1 MKTVKLTIEYVGTRY
16 SGWQIQDNSISVQ
29 QEMETA
35 LAAVLGEKVRIVS
48 SGRTDA
54 GVHARAMIAH
64 LRTERDLP
72 LSAFREGVNHHLPR
86 DIAVQKAEFA
96 PPSFHARHSAKGKWY
111 RYSILQAP
119 VPSPLVWPFSWYIR
133 APLDNAT
140 MARAAEAF
148 IGRHDF
154 AGFRSAYCN
163 AKTTVKEIFSIAV
176 YKEDRMLIIDVRGNG
191 FLRNM
196 VRRMVGTLVEI
207 GLGKKLPSEIETILA
222 HGNENPASLTAP
234 PQGLCLM
241 EVWY

>member
-16 SGWQIQDNSISVQ
+16 SGWQIQENGISVQ

-35 LAAVLGEKVRIVS
+35 LAAVLGGKVRIVS

-54 GVHARAMIAH
+54 GVHARGMVAH
-64 LRTERDLP
+64 FRTERDLP
-72 LSAFREGVNHHLPR
+72 LSAFREGVNRHLPR

-96 PPSFHARHSAKGKWY
+96 TPDFHARHNAKGKWY

-119 VPSPLVWPFSWYIR
+119 VPSPLVWPFSWHIR
-133 APLDNAT
+133 APLDNET
-140 MARAAEAF
+140 MAKAAKAF

-154 AGFRSAYCN
+154 TGFRSAYCD
-163 AKTTVKEIFSIAV
+163 AKTTVKEIFSISV
-176 YKEDRMLIIDVRGNG
+176 NREERMLIIDVRGDG

-196 VRRMVGTLVEI
+196 VRRMVGILVEI
-207 GLGKKLPSEIETILA
+207 GLEKKSPSEIETILA
-222 HGNENPASLTAP
+222 HGNETPASLTAP